1 MNKHF
6 YLKHEIMSFND
17 SRIQN
22 MISREGGKAYGTYW
36 YILEKLSFLPDMEA
50 DMKYLKPFATRNFT
64 YPYMMKIV
72 MDFQLFTIVGDH
84 FSPVQLNTKYVEGP
98 QKKEEDVEV
107 KPTKNTAKNS
117 GQNGKKYPDND
128 VKSGKN
134 DGISTKN
141 RQAMDKNRDENES
154 EINCN
159 SQNNSFLS
167 DNSIQHKEN
176 IRDIITTAA
185 KEKEISA
192 AAVDRND
199 TSVPADTGVST
210 NASVSPFSGGSALH
224 AIRPWQELVDGLCL
238 ESSWAEI
245 ACMKSGYG
253 GLLSRYFKE
262 AIGFFKQHI
271 LLYDKG
277 PSLLNSSDVHQYFAN
292 FTVPGS
298 RTSAFLHAELLKLE
312 AAEQS
317 HSLDPYRFE
326 KRIGGQRTYM
336 GCPIPDEAP
345 PRPED
350 NAIWNDRTKQWIL
363 PRLRSKAAS

>member
-17 SRIQN
+17 PRIQN

-72 MDFQLFTIVGDH
+72 TNFGLFTVTDSC
-84 FSPVQLNTKYVEGP
+84 FSPVQLNTKCVAEP
-98 QKKEEDVEV
+98 QKAEE
-107 KPTKNTAKNS
+107 NTAENS

-128 VKSGKN
+128 VKPGKN
-134 DGISTKN
+134 AGFSTKN
-141 RQAMDKNRDENES
+141 RQTMNKKRDENES

-159 SQNNSFLS
+159 TPNISDLS
-167 DNSIQHKEN
+167 NENLQQKEN

-192 AAVDRND
+192 AAIDRN
-199 TSVPADTGVST
+199 
-210 NASVSPFSGGSALH
+210 
-224 AIRPWQELVDGLCL
+224 
-238 ESSWAEI
+238 
-245 ACMKSGYG
+245 
-253 GLLSRYFKE
+253 
-262 AIGFFKQHI
+262 
-271 LLYDKG
+271 
-277 PSLLNSSDVHQYFAN
+277 NSSDVHQYFAN
-292 FTVPGS
+292 FTAPGS

>member
-6 YLKHEIMSFND
+6 YLKHEIMAFND
-17 SRIQN
+17 PRVQN
-22 MISREGGKAYGTYW
+22 MLRQEGGKAYGAYW
-36 YILEKLSFLPDMEA
+36 YIMEKLSLLPDMEA
-50 DMKYLKPFATRNFT
+50 DLKYLKPFATRNFT

-72 MDFQLFTIVGDH
+72 TNFGLFTVTDSC
-84 FSPVQLNTKYVEGP
+84 FSPVQLNTKCVAEP
-98 QKKEEDVEV
+98 QKAEE
-107 KPTKNTAKNS
+107 NTAENS

-128 VKSGKN
+128 VKPGKN
-134 DGISTKN
+134 AGFSTKN
-141 RQAMDKNRDENES
+141 RQTMDKKRDGNES
-154 EINCN
+154 EMNCN
-159 SQNNSFLS
+159 TPNISGLS
-167 DNSIQHKEN
+167 NENLQQKEN

-192 AAVDRND
+192 AAIDRN
-199 TSVPADTGVST
+199 
-210 NASVSPFSGGSALH
+210 
-224 AIRPWQELVDGLCL
+224 
-238 ESSWAEI
+238 
-245 ACMKSGYG
+245 
-253 GLLSRYFKE
+253 
-262 AIGFFKQHI
+262 
-271 LLYDKG
+271 
-277 PSLLNSSDVHQYFAN
+277 NSSDVHQYFAN
-292 FTVPGS
+292 FTAPGS

-326 KRIGGQRTYM
+326 KRIGEQRTYM

>member
-17 SRIQN
+17 PRIQN

-72 MDFQLFTIVGDH
+72 TDFQLFTIVGDH
-84 FSPVQLNTKYVEGP
+84 FSPVQLNTKYVEEP

-134 DGISTKN
+134 DGFLTKN
-141 RQAMDKNRDENES
+141 RQTMDKNRDGNES
-154 EINCN
+154 GVNCN
-159 SQNNSFLS
+159 SQNNSGLS
-167 DNSIQHKEN
+167 DDSRQHKEN

-192 AAVDRND
+192 VAATV
-199 TSVPADTGVST
+199 SHSGIYVAADTDIF
-210 NASVSPFSGGSALH
+210 PFSGSSFFP
-224 AIRPWQELVDGLCL
+224 AICLRQPSCELPYRQRGA
-238 ESSWAEI
+238 S
-245 ACMKSGYG
+245 
-253 GLLSRYFKE
+253 
-262 AIGFFKQHI
+262 
-271 LLYDKG
+271 
-277 PSLLNSSDVHQYFAN
+277 P
-292 FTVPGS
+292 PG
-298 RTSAFLHAELLKLE
+298 RQCYL
-312 AAEQS
+312 EQS
-317 HSLDPYRFE
+317 H
-326 KRIGGQRTYM
+326 
-336 GCPIPDEAP
+336 EAMDSSPTSGKTASRDGEIRPVMRRNP
-345 PRPED
+345 PREMGQSCFVG
-350 NAIWNDRTKQWIL
+350 R
-363 PRLRSKAAS
+363 

>member
-17 SRIQN
+17 PRIQN

-72 MDFQLFTIVGDH
+72 TDFQLFTIVGDH
-84 FSPVQLNTKYVEGP
+84 FSPVQLNTKYVEEP

-134 DGISTKN
+134 DGFSTKN
-141 RQAMDKNRDENES
+141 RQTMDKNRDGNES

-159 SQNNSFLS
+159 TPNISDLS
-167 DNSIQHKEN
+167 NENLQQKEN

-192 AAVDRND
+192 VAATVNH
-199 TSVPADTGVST
+199 SGIYVAADT
-210 NASVSPFSGGSALH
+210 AIFPFSGSSFFP
-224 AIRPWQELVDGLCL
+224 AICLRQPSCELPYRQRGT
-238 ESSWAEI
+238 S
-245 ACMKSGYG
+245 
-253 GLLSRYFKE
+253 
-262 AIGFFKQHI
+262 
-271 LLYDKG
+271 
-277 PSLLNSSDVHQYFAN
+277 P
-292 FTVPGS
+292 PG
-298 RTSAFLHAELLKLE
+298 RQCYL
-312 AAEQS
+312 EQS
-317 HSLDPYRFE
+317 H
-326 KRIGGQRTYM
+326 
-336 GCPIPDEAP
+336 EAMDSSPTSGKTASRDGEIRPVMRRNP
-345 PRPED
+345 PREMGQPCFVG
-350 NAIWNDRTKQWIL
+350 R
-363 PRLRSKAAS
+363 

>member
-6 YLKHEIMSFND
+6 YLKHEIMAFND
-17 SRIQN
+17 PRIQN
-22 MISREGGKAYGTYW
+22 MLRQEGGKAYGAYW
-36 YILEKLSFLPDMEA
+36 YIMEKLSLLPDMEA
-50 DMKYLKPFATRNFT
+50 ELKYLKPFATRNFT

-72 MDFQLFTIVGDH
+72 TKFGLFTVTDSC
-84 FSPVQLNTKYVEGP
+84 FSPVQLNTKCVAEP
-98 QKKEEDVEV
+98 QKAEE
-107 KPTKNTAKNS
+107 NTAENS

-128 VKSGKN
+128 VKPGKN
-134 DGISTKN
+134 AGFSTKN
-141 RQAMDKNRDENES
+141 RQTMDKNRDGNES

-159 SQNNSFLS
+159 TPNISGLS
-167 DNSIQHKEN
+167 NEYLQQKEN

-192 AAVDRND
+192 AAIDRN
-199 TSVPADTGVST
+199 
-210 NASVSPFSGGSALH
+210 
-224 AIRPWQELVDGLCL
+224 
-238 ESSWAEI
+238 
-245 ACMKSGYG
+245 
-253 GLLSRYFKE
+253 
-262 AIGFFKQHI
+262 
-271 LLYDKG
+271 
-277 PSLLNSSDVHQYFAN
+277 NSSDVHQYFAN
-292 FTVPGS
+292 FTAPGS

-312 AAEQS
+312 AVEQS

>member
-17 SRIQN
+17 PRIQN

-36 YILEKLSFLPDMEA
+36 YIMEKLSFLPDMEA

-72 MDFQLFTIVGDH
+72 TDFQLFTIVGDH
-84 FSPVQLNTKYVEGP
+84 FSPVQLNTKYVEEP

-134 DGISTKN
+134 DGFSTKN
-141 RQAMDKNRDENES
+141 RQTMDKNRDGNES

-159 SQNNSFLS
+159 TPNISGLS
-167 DNSIQHKEN
+167 NENLQQKEN

-192 AAVDRND
+192 VAATV
-199 TSVPADTGVST
+199 SHSGIYVAADTDIF
-210 NASVSPFSGGSALH
+210 PFSGSSFFP
-224 AIRPWQELVDGLCL
+224 AICLRQPSCELPYRQRGA
-238 ESSWAEI
+238 S
-245 ACMKSGYG
+245 
-253 GLLSRYFKE
+253 
-262 AIGFFKQHI
+262 
-271 LLYDKG
+271 
-277 PSLLNSSDVHQYFAN
+277 P
-292 FTVPGS
+292 PG
-298 RTSAFLHAELLKLE
+298 RQCYL
-312 AAEQS
+312 EQS
-317 HSLDPYRFE
+317 HEAMDSSPTSGKTASRDDQIRPVMRRNPSRE
-326 KRIGGQRTYM
+326 MGQPCFVGR
-336 GCPIPDEAP
+336 
-345 PRPED
+345 
-350 NAIWNDRTKQWIL
+350 
-363 PRLRSKAAS
+363 

>member
-17 SRIQN
+17 PRIQN

-72 MDFQLFTIVGDH
+72 TDFQLFTIVGDH
-84 FSPVQLNTKYVEGP
+84 FSPVQLNTKYVEEP

-134 DGISTKN
+134 DGFSTKN
-141 RQAMDKNRDENES
+141 RQTMDKNRDGNES

-159 SQNNSFLS
+159 TPNISVLS
-167 DNSIQHKEN
+167 NENLQQKEN

-192 AAVDRND
+192 VAATV
-199 TSVPADTGVST
+199 SHSGIYVAADT
-210 NASVSPFSGGSALH
+210 AIFPFSGSSFFP
-224 AIRPWQELVDGLCL
+224 AICLRQPSCELPYRQRGA
-238 ESSWAEI
+238 S
-245 ACMKSGYG
+245 
-253 GLLSRYFKE
+253 
-262 AIGFFKQHI
+262 
-271 LLYDKG
+271 
-277 PSLLNSSDVHQYFAN
+277 P
-292 FTVPGS
+292 PG
-298 RTSAFLHAELLKLE
+298 RQCYL
-312 AAEQS
+312 EQS
-317 HSLDPYRFE
+317 H
-326 KRIGGQRTYM
+326 
-336 GCPIPDEAP
+336 EAMDSSPTSGKTASRDGEIRPVMRRNP
-345 PRPED
+345 PREMGQSCFVG
-350 NAIWNDRTKQWIL
+350 R
-363 PRLRSKAAS
+363 

>member
-6 YLKHEIMSFND
+6 YLKHEIMAFND
-17 SRIQN
+17 PRVQN
-22 MISREGGKAYGTYW
+22 MLRQEGGKAYGAYW
-36 YILEKLSFLPDMEA
+36 YIMEKLSLLPDMEA
-50 DMKYLKPFATRNFT
+50 DLKYLKPFATRNFT

-72 MDFQLFTIVGDH
+72 TKFGLFTVTDSC
-84 FSPVQLNTKYVEGP
+84 FSPVQLNTKCVAEP
-98 QKKEEDVEV
+98 QKVEE
-107 KPTKNTAKNS
+107 NTAENS

-128 VKSGKN
+128 VKPGKN
-134 DGISTKN
+134 AGFSTKN
-141 RQAMDKNRDENES
+141 RQTMDKKRDGNES
-154 EINCN
+154 EMNCN
-159 SQNNSFLS
+159 TPNISGLS
-167 DNSIQHKEN
+167 NENLQQKEN

-192 AAVDRND
+192 AAIDRN
-199 TSVPADTGVST
+199 
-210 NASVSPFSGGSALH
+210 
-224 AIRPWQELVDGLCL
+224 
-238 ESSWAEI
+238 
-245 ACMKSGYG
+245 
-253 GLLSRYFKE
+253 
-262 AIGFFKQHI
+262 
-271 LLYDKG
+271 
-277 PSLLNSSDVHQYFAN
+277 NSSDVHQYFAN
-292 FTVPGS
+292 FTAPGS

>member
-17 SRIQN
+17 PRIQN

-134 DGISTKN
+134 DGFSTKN
-141 RQAMDKNRDENES
+141 RQTMDKNRDGNES
-154 EINCN
+154 GAICN
-159 SQNNSFLS
+159 SQNNSDLS
-167 DNSIQHKEN
+167 ENSIQHKEN

-192 AAVDRND
+192 VAATVNH
-199 TSVPADTGVST
+199 SGIYVAADT
-210 NASVSPFSGGSALH
+210 AIFPFSGSSFFP
-224 AIRPWQELVDGLCL
+224 AICLRQPSCELPYRQRGA
-238 ESSWAEI
+238 S
-245 ACMKSGYG
+245 
-253 GLLSRYFKE
+253 
-262 AIGFFKQHI
+262 
-271 LLYDKG
+271 
-277 PSLLNSSDVHQYFAN
+277 P
-292 FTVPGS
+292 PG
-298 RTSAFLHAELLKLE
+298 RQCYL
-312 AAEQS
+312 EQS
-317 HSLDPYRFE
+317 H
-326 KRIGGQRTYM
+326 
-336 GCPIPDEAP
+336 EAMDSSPTSGKTASRDGEIRPVMRRNP
-345 PRPED
+345 PREMGQSCFVG
-350 NAIWNDRTKQWIL
+350 R
-363 PRLRSKAAS
+363 

>member
-17 SRIQN
+17 PRIQN

-72 MDFQLFTIVGDH
+72 TDFQLFTIVGDH
-84 FSPVQLNTKYVEGP
+84 FSPVQLNTKYVEEP

-134 DGISTKN
+134 DGFSTKN
-141 RQAMDKNRDENES
+141 RQTMDKNRDGNES
-154 EINCN
+154 EMNCN
-159 SQNNSFLS
+159 TPNI
-167 DNSIQHKEN
+167 SILENENLQQKEN

-192 AAVDRND
+192 VAATV
-199 TSVPADTGVST
+199 SHSGIYVAADT
-210 NASVSPFSGGSALH
+210 AIFPFSGSSFFP
-224 AIRPWQELVDGLCL
+224 AICLRQPSCELPYRQRGA
-238 ESSWAEI
+238 S
-245 ACMKSGYG
+245 
-253 GLLSRYFKE
+253 
-262 AIGFFKQHI
+262 
-271 LLYDKG
+271 
-277 PSLLNSSDVHQYFAN
+277 P
-292 FTVPGS
+292 PG
-298 RTSAFLHAELLKLE
+298 RQCYL
-312 AAEQS
+312 EQS
-317 HSLDPYRFE
+317 H
-326 KRIGGQRTYM
+326 
-336 GCPIPDEAP
+336 EAMDSSPTSGKTASRDGEIRPVMRRNP
-345 PRPED
+345 PREMGQSCFVG
-350 NAIWNDRTKQWIL
+350 R
-363 PRLRSKAAS
+363 

>member
-72 MDFQLFTIVGDH
+72 TDFGLFTVTDSC
-84 FSPVQLNTKYVEGP
+84 FSPVQLNTKCVVEP
-98 QKKEEDVEV
+98 QKAEENIAE
-107 KPTKNTAKNS
+107 NS

-159 SQNNSFLS
+159 TPNISGLS
-167 DNSIQHKEN
+167 NENLQQKEN

-192 AAVDRND
+192 VAVTVNHSDIYVAANTVIF
-199 TSVPADTGVST
+199 
-210 NASVSPFSGGSALH
+210 PFSGSSFFP
-224 AIRPWQELVDGLCL
+224 AICLRQPSYELPYRRRSTSPLGGQCCL
-238 ESSWAEI
+238 
-245 ACMKSGYG
+245 
-253 GLLSRYFKE
+253 
-262 AIGFFKQHI
+262 
-271 LLYDKG
+271 
-277 PSLLNSSDVHQYFAN
+277 
-292 FTVPGS
+292 
-298 RTSAFLHAELLKLE
+298 
-312 AAEQS
+312 EQS
-317 HSLDPYRFE
+317 HEAMDSSPTSGKTVSRDDEIRFVM
-326 KRIGGQRTYM
+326 RRN
-336 GCPIPDEAP
+336 P
-345 PRPED
+345 PREMGQPCFVG
-350 NAIWNDRTKQWIL
+350 R
-363 PRLRSKAAS
+363 

>member
-6 YLKHEIMSFND
+6 YLKHKIMSFND
-17 SRIQN
+17 PRIQN

-72 MDFQLFTIVGDH
+72 TDFQLFTIVGDH
-84 FSPVQLNTKYVEGP
+84 FSPVQLNTKYVEEP

-134 DGISTKN
+134 DGFSTKN
-141 RQAMDKNRDENES
+141 RQTMDKNRDGNES

-159 SQNNSFLS
+159 TPNISDLS
-167 DNSIQHKEN
+167 NENLQQKEN

-192 AAVDRND
+192 VAATVNH
-199 TSVPADTGVST
+199 SGIYVAADT
-210 NASVSPFSGGSALH
+210 AIFPFSGSSFFP
-224 AIRPWQELVDGLCL
+224 AICLRQPSCELPYRQRGT
-238 ESSWAEI
+238 S
-245 ACMKSGYG
+245 
-253 GLLSRYFKE
+253 
-262 AIGFFKQHI
+262 
-271 LLYDKG
+271 
-277 PSLLNSSDVHQYFAN
+277 P
-292 FTVPGS
+292 PG
-298 RTSAFLHAELLKLE
+298 RQCYL
-312 AAEQS
+312 EQS
-317 HSLDPYRFE
+317 H
-326 KRIGGQRTYM
+326 
-336 GCPIPDEAP
+336 EAMDSSPTSGKTASRDGEIRPVMRRNP
-345 PRPED
+345 PREMGQPCFVG
-350 NAIWNDRTKQWIL
+350 R
-363 PRLRSKAAS
+363 

>member
-6 YLKHEIMSFND
+6 YLKHEIMAFND
-17 SRIQN
+17 PRVQN
-22 MISREGGKAYGTYW
+22 MLRQEGGKAYGAYW
-36 YILEKLSFLPDMEA
+36 YIMEKLSLLPDMEA
-50 DMKYLKPFATRNFT
+50 DLKYLKPFATRNFT

-72 MDFQLFTIVGDH
+72 TKFGLFTVTDSC
-84 FSPVQLNTKYVEGP
+84 FSPVQLNTKCVAEP
-98 QKKEEDVEV
+98 QKAEE
-107 KPTKNTAKNS
+107 NTAENS

-128 VKSGKN
+128 VKPGKN
-134 DGISTKN
+134 AGFSTKN
-141 RQAMDKNRDENES
+141 RQTMDKKRDGNES
-154 EINCN
+154 EMNCN
-159 SQNNSFLS
+159 TPNISGLS
-167 DNSIQHKEN
+167 NENLQQKEN

-192 AAVDRND
+192 AAIDRN
-199 TSVPADTGVST
+199 
-210 NASVSPFSGGSALH
+210 
-224 AIRPWQELVDGLCL
+224 
-238 ESSWAEI
+238 
-245 ACMKSGYG
+245 
-253 GLLSRYFKE
+253 
-262 AIGFFKQHI
+262 
-271 LLYDKG
+271 
-277 PSLLNSSDVHQYFAN
+277 NSSDVHQYFAN
-292 FTVPGS
+292 FTAPGS

-326 KRIGGQRTYM
+326 KRIGEQRTYM

>member
-6 YLKHEIMSFND
+6 YLKHEIMAFND
-17 SRIQN
+17 PRIQN
-22 MISREGGKAYGTYW
+22 MLRQEGGKAYGAYW
-36 YILEKLSFLPDMEA
+36 YIMEKLSLLPDMEA
-50 DMKYLKPFATRNFT
+50 DLKYLKPFATRNFT

-72 MDFQLFTIVGDH
+72 TKFGLFTVTDSC
-84 FSPVQLNTKYVEGP
+84 FSPVQLNTKCVAEP
-98 QKKEEDVEV
+98 QKVEE
-107 KPTKNTAKNS
+107 NTAENS

-128 VKSGKN
+128 VKPGKN
-134 DGISTKN
+134 AGFSTKN
-141 RQAMDKNRDENES
+141 RQTMDKKRDGNES
-154 EINCN
+154 EMNCN
-159 SQNNSFLS
+159 TPNISGLS
-167 DNSIQHKEN
+167 NENLQQKEN

-192 AAVDRND
+192 AAIDRN
-199 TSVPADTGVST
+199 
-210 NASVSPFSGGSALH
+210 
-224 AIRPWQELVDGLCL
+224 
-238 ESSWAEI
+238 
-245 ACMKSGYG
+245 
-253 GLLSRYFKE
+253 
-262 AIGFFKQHI
+262 
-271 LLYDKG
+271 
-277 PSLLNSSDVHQYFAN
+277 NSSDVHQYFAN
-292 FTVPGS
+292 FTAPGS

-326 KRIGGQRTYM
+326 KRIGEQRTYM

>member
-6 YLKHEIMSFND
+6 YLKHEIMAFND
-17 SRIQN
+17 PRVQN
-22 MISREGGKAYGTYW
+22 MLRQEGGKAYGAYW
-36 YILEKLSFLPDMEA
+36 YIMEKLSLLPDMEA
-50 DMKYLKPFATRNFT
+50 ELKYLKPFATRNFT

-72 MDFQLFTIVGDH
+72 TNFGLFTVTDSC
-84 FSPVQLNTKYVEGP
+84 FSPVQLNTKCVAEP
-98 QKKEEDVEV
+98 QKAEE
-107 KPTKNTAKNS
+107 NTAENS

-128 VKSGKN
+128 VKPGKN
-134 DGISTKN
+134 AGFSTKN
-141 RQAMDKNRDENES
+141 RQTMNKKRDENES

-159 SQNNSFLS
+159 TPNISDLS
-167 DNSIQHKEN
+167 NENLQQKEN

-192 AAVDRND
+192 AAIDRN
-199 TSVPADTGVST
+199 
-210 NASVSPFSGGSALH
+210 
-224 AIRPWQELVDGLCL
+224 
-238 ESSWAEI
+238 
-245 ACMKSGYG
+245 
-253 GLLSRYFKE
+253 
-262 AIGFFKQHI
+262 
-271 LLYDKG
+271 
-277 PSLLNSSDVHQYFAN
+277 NSSDVHQYFAN
-292 FTVPGS
+292 FTAPGS